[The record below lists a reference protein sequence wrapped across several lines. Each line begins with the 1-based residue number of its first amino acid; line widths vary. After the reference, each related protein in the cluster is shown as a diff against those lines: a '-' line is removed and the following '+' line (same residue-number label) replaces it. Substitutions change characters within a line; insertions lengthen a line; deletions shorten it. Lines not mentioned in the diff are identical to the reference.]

1 MMNNLDTA
9 IVLLKNNDYTLAAV
23 SDKSEITSRHRGVK
37 PLLDIINGK
46 TDLNGYSVADK
57 VIGKAAALL
66 YVLLKPDEIFAF
78 TISRPAL
85 DVLSQ
90 NHIEIKYDT
99 LTEAIRNRDN
109 TGFCPME
116 STVLDT
122 LDPYEAIELI
132 KKKLAE
138 LSE

>member
-1 MMNNLDTA
+1 MSNINTA
-9 IVLLKNNDYTLAAV
+9 AELLKNKNYTLAAV
-23 SDKSEITSRHRGVK
+23 SDSSQITSRQRGVK
-37 PLLDIINGK
+37 PLIELIDNK

-78 TISRPAL
+78 TISRPAV

-90 NHIEIKYDT
+90 NHIKVKYDT

-116 STVLDT
+116 SAVINTQ
-122 LDPYEAIELI
+122 DPYEAINLI
-132 KKKLAE
+132 KKRLSE
-138 LSE
+138 LSK